1 MLRSEIA
8 AVSVSLRVKS
18 CKVAVI
24 LHFPL
29 IILITLMFYL
39 FQTLMAVIYLES
51 YLLLVTMPARHARA
65 ISWFAHNWNA
75 TKHRALSR

>member
-51 YLLLVTMPARHARA
+51 YLPLVTMPARA
-65 ISWFAHNWNA
+65 ISWYAHNWNA